1 MISFIMMAYN
11 VENYIEEA
19 IVELQKEN
27 NIEWELIIVEDFSDD
42 NTFEI
47 AKKIADDDSK
57 ITLVKNISKGKVIGT
72 NYGYTLT
79 SGDIIKCIDSD
90 DILKKDFFKLYDEM
104 QKYDAHCHSAT
115 IVNNNLQRISS
126 YHVNPLIINKTYEYV
141 ISNFIS
147 LPKWSW
153 SFKRTIADKV
163 FPIPENL
170 PFEDVWISIAVKYY
184 AKSILNIKNE
194 LYLYRQHTSQTFGG
208 ILNYNINKVRFRA
221 ERLLKYVVIIEDE
234 QKFLIKNISYP
245 FTYIKEYLLLQTSQA
260 SIIKIVRSRLTIK
273 DKIKLILILHY
284 PELATNITKFKWY
297 INKK

>member
-1 MISFIMMAYN
+1 MMAYN